1 MDHRGVGNSAL
12 LMPKKKRKLEKA
24 KTRRIRPC
32 KEVSVMAW
40 VQDSE
45 SRVLLVRQTAG
56 QKCWTLPGGK
66 VRPRESLEEALLR
79 EVFEETGLRA
89 QADAW
94 IDIMDR
100 PDRGT
105 IMILYAVRILDGA
118 PVLANRLSKEIS
130 LVRYSM
136 NLPKNASPSATHFW
150 HKLKTNVSRRILE
163 EIEQ

>member
-1 MDHRGVGNSAL
+1 MAR
-12 LMPKKKRKLEKA
+12 KKLKPEKTKA
-24 KTRRIRPC
+24 KRLRPC

-56 QKCWTLPGGK
+56 QKLWTLPGGK
-66 VRPRESLEEALLR
+66 VRPRESLQDALLR

-89 QADAW
+89 EADAW

-105 IMILYAVRILDGA
+105 IMILYAVKILDE
-118 PVLANRLSKEIS
+118 PPLLAHHLNEEIS
-130 LVRYSM
+130 QVRYSM
-136 NLPKNASPSATHFW
+136 KLPKNASPSATYFW
-150 HKLKTNVSRRILE
+150 NRFGMKASN
-163 EIEQ
+163 

>member
-1 MDHRGVGNSAL
+1 
-12 LMPKKKRKLEKA
+12 MPKKLKLQKTKTKRL
-24 KTRRIRPC
+24 RPC

-40 VQDSE
+40 VEDYE

-56 QKCWTLPGGK
+56 QKLWTLPGGK
-66 VRPRESLEEALLR
+66 VRPRESLQEAILR

-105 IMILYAVRILDGA
+105 IMILYAVKILDEA
-118 PVLANRLSKEIS
+118 PS
-130 LVRYSM
+130 
-136 NLPKNASPSATHFW
+136 
-150 HKLKTNVSRRILE
+150 
-163 EIEQ
+163 